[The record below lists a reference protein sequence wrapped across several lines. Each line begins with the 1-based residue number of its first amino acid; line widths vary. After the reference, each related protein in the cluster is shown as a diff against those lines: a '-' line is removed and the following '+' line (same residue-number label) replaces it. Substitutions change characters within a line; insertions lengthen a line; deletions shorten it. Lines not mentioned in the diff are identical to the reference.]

1 MKSIVR
7 ILSLAAVLAL
17 LCSCVY
23 VDEKIPEATERFYV
37 NDFSSVLSDG
47 TEDEIFKNGAELDNR
62 TGAQVVIVMVNDTGT
77 FSLEDYS
84 MNIARDWGIGD
95 AEKNNG
101 VLILFTTGEKHVR
114 IEVGYGLEGA
124 LNDAKCGRIL
134 DMWAVPAM
142 NSGDWDS
149 AALNTWNAVAE
160 EVYGEYGEEVPENVA
175 MPDAGDEYDGDDL
188 PTMTVL
194 AGVIILIIII
204 SIISRRGGG
213 NGGRGM
219 FIPPSAFGGFSGGFS
234 GGSGGSFGG
243 FSGGG
248 GGFGGGGASR

>member
-62 TGAQVVIVMVNDTGT
+62 TGAQVVLVMVNDTGT

-84 MNIARDWGIGD
+84 MNLARDWGIGD

-134 DMWAVPAM
+134 DTWAVPAM

-160 EVYGEYGEEVPENVA
+160 EVYAEYGEEVPENVA
-175 MPDAGDEYDGDDL
+175 MPDAGDDDSDEL